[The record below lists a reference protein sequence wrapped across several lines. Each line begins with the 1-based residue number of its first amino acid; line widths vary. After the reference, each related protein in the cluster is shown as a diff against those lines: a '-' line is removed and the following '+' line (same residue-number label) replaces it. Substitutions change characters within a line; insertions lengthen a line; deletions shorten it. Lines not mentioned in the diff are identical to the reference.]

1 MIGRRDKVRYRQMFF
16 FLLVMV
22 LPAYA
27 VSAGPYAP
35 AADEEGTTAVFK
47 DDPAFGFWASGYENY
62 IPRYE
67 NDPGELADI
76 WKTPENAIGMATASV
91 TDIVSLG
98 RGGEITLT
106 FEFQVPNRDGWDF
119 AVFENAVTDTFLE
132 LSYVEVSSNGT
143 DFVRF
148 DCVSLTPGPVNAY
161 GSVDPT
167 NIDGFGGK
175 YKIGYGT
182 PFDLEALSG
191 KSEVE
196 RGFVNINS
204 ITHIRIVDVIGDGR
218 ELYDDDPDHK
228 IFDPYPTTGSAGFDL
243 NAVGVITSDPTI
255 PWPLNA
261 GSTASGGCFIATA
274 AFGSAM
280 EPHVGILR
288 DFRDKYLIRNVLGRL
303 FVNTYYR
310 LSPPVADH
318 ISKHELLRRVVRV
331 GLLPLV
337 GSSYLMLHT
346 TPAEKVVILGFS
358 ALGLLLVIVFGITR
372 IGEAD
377 CV

>member
-1 MIGRRDKVRYRQMFF
+1 MIGRRDKVRYRHMFF
-16 FLLVMV
+16 ILLVMI
-22 LPAYA
+22 LSATA

-35 AADEEGTTAVFK
+35 AADEENTTAVYK
-47 DDPAFGFWASGYENY
+47 DDPAFGFWASEYENY
-62 IPRYE
+62 M
-67 NDPGELADI
+67 PGVAVDLG
-76 WKTPENAIGMATASV
+76 WQTPLKALGMATATV

-106 FEFQVPNRDGWDF
+106 FDSQVVPNRDGWDF

-132 LSYVEVSSNGT
+132 LSYVEVSSDGT

-148 DCVSLTPGPVNAY
+148 DCISLTPAAVNAF

-191 KSEVE
+191 KAEVTGGAVDIDE
-196 RGFVNINS
+196 
-204 ITHIRIVDVIGDGR
+204 ITHIRIVDVIGKGD
-218 ELYDDDPDHK
+218 EYDDDDPAHK
-228 IFDPYPTTGSAGFDL
+228 IYDPYPTAGSTGFDL
-243 NAVGVITSDPTI
+243 NAVGVITSDPTV

-261 GSTASGGCFIATA
+261 GTTASGGCFIATA

-288 DFRDKYLIRNVLGRL
+288 DFRDKYLVTKVFGRL
-303 FVNTYYR
+303 LVNTYYK

-318 ISKHELLRRVVRV
+318 ISKHMFLRRVVRV

-346 TPAEKVVILGFS
+346 TAIERAAILGFS
-358 ALGLLLVIVFGITR
+358 AVGLLLFIVLGISRRT
-372 IGEAD
+372 EAD
-377 CV
+377 CG